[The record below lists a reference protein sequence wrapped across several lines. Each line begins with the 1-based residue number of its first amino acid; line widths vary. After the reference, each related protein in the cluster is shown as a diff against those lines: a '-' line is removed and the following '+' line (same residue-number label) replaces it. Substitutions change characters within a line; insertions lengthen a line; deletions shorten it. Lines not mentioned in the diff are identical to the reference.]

1 MLKDNFSFAELQTK
15 NGERDDVPE
24 NYLCPISQTIMK
36 DPVIVAET
44 GHTYERSKIADWL
57 KQHNTDPLTKI
68 NLKSRA
74 LVENIALRNAIED
87 FMKTETKPRRFSQ
100 RRHFSCTSDSHH
112 GRNELEFTFKVSVI
126 GPIDVGK
133 TALIRKLCY
142 GEWVESYKQTITL
155 DIEFV
160 VVKVGD
166 GWVRLCF
173 WDTPGEERLNS
184 IVLNFVRG
192 SDAVLT
198 VFDLSKL
205 ETLNDAKKFFRNAPT
220 DDALLFLVGC
230 KADKLNDEEMKTAN
244 SAGQLFADNN
254 RMLFFGT
261 SAKEATNIKKLLLK
275 IARTLSALSER
286 RHDKRNVINM
296 KSKTSN
302 IIISDQRGLSRRKK
316 CCKS

>member
-1 MLKDNFSFAELQTK
+1 MFEHDYRFAEYETK
-15 NGERDDVPE
+15 YGEREDVLE

-44 GHTYERSKIADWL
+44 GQTYERSQIADWF
-57 KQHNTDPLTKI
+57 KENNTDPLTKI
-68 NLKSRA
+68 TLKSKA
-74 LVENIALRNAIED
+74 LVENIALRNAIEE
-87 FMKTETKPRRFSQ
+87 FMKSESKPRYFGQ
-100 RRHFSCTSDSHH
+100 RRHFSCTSESHH
-112 GRNELEFTFKVSVI
+112 GRNELEFNFKVSVI
-126 GPIDVGK
+126 GPVDVGK

-166 GWVRLCF
+166 GYVRLCF
-173 WDTPGEERLNS
+173 WDTAGEERFNSMMLNC
-184 IVLNFVRG
+184 VRG

-205 ETLNDAKKFFRNAPT
+205 ETLNDAKCFFQNAPT
-220 DDALLFLVGC
+220 ADALLFLVGC

-244 SAGQLFADNN
+244 AIGQLFADNN

-261 SAKEATNIKKLLLK
+261 SAKDETNIKKLLLK
-275 IARTLSALSER
+275 IARTLSAMSEWR
-286 RHDKRNVINM
+286 NNKRSVIDM
-296 KSKTSN
+296 RSKTSN
-302 IIISDQRGLSRRKK
+302 INLSKKGSSIKQK